1 MTKEEAIKIIKEEN
15 LKNFNINEDR
25 KNKPDEII
33 IQEKNGFWIVYTT
46 TERAG
51 KVTGS
56 EMVFKN
62 ENNAWENFIERL
74 RADKIL
80 REIK

>member
-1 MTKEEAIKIIKEEN
+1 MTKEEVIKIIKEEN

-25 KNKPDEII
+25 INKPDEVI

-46 TERAG
+46 SERAG

-56 EMVFKN
+56 EKVFKD
-62 ENNAWENFIERL
+62 ESDAWENFIKRL
-74 RADKIL
+74 RASKIL